1 MPLTIY
7 IPLQG
12 EGTEVWRPVEA
23 EHVGDDRYRILS
35 LQPSDEIWPF
45 SLNEIVRCE
54 RELLSGENCLES
66 SHLTKFRLTKWIRLA
81 KTTT

>member
-23 EHVGDDRYRILS
+23 EHVGGDRYRILS
-35 LQPSDEIWPF
+35 PQPPDEIWPF
-45 SLNEIVRCE
+45 NSNEIVRCE
-54 RELLSGENCLES
+54 RKLLSGENCLVAS
-66 SHLTKFRLTKWIRLA
+66 N
-81 KTTT
+81 